1 MKNLVKVM
9 DHDGKT
15 FQYLQL
21 NFPQISESRINEG
34 IFVGPP
40 IRHRMMDDNFDALL
54 KGIKQAA
61 GDLLK

>member
-21 NFPQISESRINEG
+21 NFPQISESKINEG

-40 IRHRMMDDNFDALL
+40 IRHRMMDKLL
-54 KGIKQAA
+54 GIF
-61 GDLLK
+61 